1 MKKSII
7 FGVLAMFAVGAM
19 SIQSAEAQ
27 NPVKKNKENTE
38 AVTKQ
43 PEKVNSD
50 CCNGQKTAC
59 KKHKE
64 SKDANCCVEPKSI
77 KEVRRVAPK
86 PEVKTEET
94 KKASPAKKEE

>member
-64 SKDANCCVEPKSI
+64 NKDANCCVEPKSI
-77 KEVRRVAPK
+77 NEKRVAPK
-86 PEVKTEET
+86 PEAKTEEN
-94 KKASPAKKEE
+94 KKASPAKKDE